1 MIDTEQAL
9 SVPSRRS
16 LRAGLSQAA
25 AALALLALAGCA
37 SAPEQAEAPQAPAR
51 AATAAPAPVA
61 PEPASRIEARAPVE
75 RDHAMVVA
83 ANPLAAQAGRE
94 ILEAGGN
101 AIDAAI
107 AVQAMLGL
115 VEPQSSGIGGGAF
128 LLNWNAS
135 QRQLI
140 TWDGRETAPA
150 AVTPSLFLKPDGTP
164 MSASDAMIGG
174 RAVGTPGVLRM
185 LAAAHARQGALPWK
199 ALFKPAITLAE
210 AGFPIS
216 ERLHTSIEA
225 DQAALAQNPVTRAYF
240 LDAQGK
246 PLAAGTIRRNPAYA
260 ATLREIADRGA
271 DAFYTGKIAQDIVD
285 AVRSQKTNP
294 GLLTLA
300 DLKGYQ
306 AQVQAPVCTP
316 WKSYSVCGMGLPSSG
331 GVTVGQMLKLI
342 ERFDTS
348 KLSPTGS
355 QTAHLLAEA
364 GRLAFAD
371 RNAYLAD
378 GAFFAAPVEGL
389 MAADYLQKRSALIDP
404 NKAMTDAQPGTP
416 AFKGK
421 VFPTM
426 TPAPAAAL
434 PSTSHLSI
442 VDAKGNAVSMTTSIE
457 NSFGS
462 RLMVD
467 GFMLNNQLT
476 DFSFVPELNGHQV
489 ANNVQPNKRPLSSM
503 SPTMV
508 FDRDGKLTLVVG
520 SPGGSQIIGYVAQT
534 LVAIL
539 DQKLDPQ
546 TAVSLPHVLNRD
558 RDETE
563 VESDALKAPL
573 EALGHK
579 VKVGPMTSGLHV
591 IQIAKARPK
600 PKTEEDSQPKATDD
614 NKEAPAP
621 LVARPV
627 VQAAPA
633 TVLIG
638 GADPRREGVAT
649 GY

>member
-37 SAPEQAEAPQAPAR
+37 SAPEQAAAPQAPAK
-51 AATAAPAPVA
+51 AATVAPAPTA
-61 PEPASRIEARAPVE
+61 PEPASRIEAKAPVE

-94 ILEAGGN
+94 ILESGGN

-164 MSASDAMIGG
+164 MSFSDAMIGG

-285 AVRSQKTNP
+285 AVRGQKANP

-306 AQVQAPVCTP
+306 AQAQAPVCTP

-378 GAFFAAPVEGL
+378 GAFFAVPVEGL
-389 MAADYLQKRSALIDP
+389 LAPNYLQQRSALIDP
-404 NKAMTDAQPGTP
+404 NKAMADAQPGTP
-416 AFKGK
+416 AMAPK
-421 VFPTM
+421 VVSAEPS
-426 TPAPAAAL
+426 AL

-476 DFSFVPELNGHQV
+476 DFSFVPDINGRPV
-489 ANNVQPNKRPLSSM
+489 ANSVQPNKRPLSSM

-591 IQIAKARPK
+591 IQIAKAKPK
-600 PKTEEDSQPKATDD
+600 PKSEEDSQPKTAED

-638 GADPRREGVAT
+638 GADPRREGIAT